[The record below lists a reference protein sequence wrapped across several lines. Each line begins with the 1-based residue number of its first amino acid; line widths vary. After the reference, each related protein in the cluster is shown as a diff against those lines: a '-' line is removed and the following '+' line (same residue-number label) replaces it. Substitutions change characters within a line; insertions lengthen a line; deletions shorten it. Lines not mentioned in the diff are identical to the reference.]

1 MHKHS
6 SGTSKPNQI
15 NRWASRYRKSLLE
28 RCALLVRIPCVNR
41 RSMMY
46 DILLHYHRGCSD
58 SLFIR
63 HTNAVVPSRSV
74 PAGSSRADQKNGDR
88 STMENRA
95 LHSRELRT
103 LSFCTRCNACALRAE
118 HKIFGCFLSARW
130 HR

>member
-1 MHKHS
+1 MRKHS

-15 NRWASRYRKSLLE
+15 NQWASWYRKSLLE
-28 RCALLVRIPCVNR
+28 RCALVRIPRVN

-46 DILLHYHRGCSD
+46 DRLLHYHRGCSD

-63 HTNAVVPSRSV
+63 HTNTVVPSRSE

-95 LHSRELRT
+95 LHSRELRYT
-103 LSFCTRCNACALRAE
+103 LSYRTRCNACALRAE
-118 HKIFGCFLSARW
+118 HKIFGSFLSARW